1 MDTEEEAVD
10 AVNQLAR
17 LDRRKVRERFE
28 ESHVVS
34 AYAARGRGNE
44 KSGEACDRQVN
55 DRLPG
60 VHCFEKGA
68 GPLFIAISLAALR
81 RGFTVLAV
89 PSS

>member
-1 MDTEEEAVD
+1 MAGGCR
-10 AVNQLAR
+10 NLH
-17 LDRRKVRERFE
+17 
-28 ESHVVS
+28 SHVVS

-68 GPLFIAISLAALR
+68 GPLFIAISGTRA
-81 RGFTVLAV
+81 F
-89 PSS
+89 P